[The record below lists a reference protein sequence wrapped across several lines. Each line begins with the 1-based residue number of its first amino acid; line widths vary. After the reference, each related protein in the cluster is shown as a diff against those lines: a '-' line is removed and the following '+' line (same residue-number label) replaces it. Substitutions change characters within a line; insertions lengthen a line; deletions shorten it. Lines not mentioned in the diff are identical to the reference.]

1 MTNQTTRLLR
11 DAENY
16 LSALHG
22 SVARHDNLAA
32 NFGCAG
38 CELRDKIAAELP
50 AVSSAGQAPTTKQPT
65 LPAAA
70 QPPLLAAAFALEL
83 DRKESVGEGTD
94 YRRGMAR
101 AIKLLRLLNEE
112 APTAPAGQAPA
123 PDRVKAVA
131 EALEFGSVC
140 CPLCRGTV
148 VLHTPNGARAHFTAV
163 HPDQRIT
170 GRGPGPW
177 PLLVASEDEALPAL
191 TDPTAVDVVRA
202 LHQPDDLG
210 ECRECRA
217 SSPCPTLRTL
227 DGSATAVVSGRTADE
242 TGDDLP
248 AVSSAGQAP
257 TPDRTAVLSDAE
269 RQMLNYA
276 LNQAQVRMWSVGGF
290 TDEDQAAVVSLRR
303 LADEPAAVVSGRT
316 ADETQGETRRE
327 TVEYF
332 VQSQQPDGAWE
343 SASSFSTDLTFAAE
357 RLAARRR
364 MMPDLV
370 LRLAERTTRVS
381 VQALPDCLG
390 CRHWRCKG
398 DGPCGALLD
407 AWQKCPCTGT
417 ARDADRPAVGGAQQ
431 PKEARP

>member
-1 MTNQTTRLLR
+1 MTDQTQHTPAEAVQYWYDAAAERREERDRLRAVVARIRQMADYWEQQLPEVIR
-11 DAENY
+11 TPAVV
-16 LSALHG
+16 SAL
-22 SVARHDNLAA
+22 RAA
-32 NFGCAG
+32 M
-38 CELRDKIAAELP
+38 EP
-50 AVSSAGQAPTTKQPT
+50 AVSSVGQAPTTKQPT

-70 QPPLLAAAFALEL
+70 QPPLLAAAFALEM
-83 DRKESVGEGTD
+83 DRKESVGEGTN

-257 TPDRTAVLSDAE
+257 APDRTAVLSDAE

-316 ADETQGETRRE
+316 ADETPCRGDQFE
-327 TVEYF
+327 
-332 VQSQQPDGAWE
+332 AW
-343 SASSFSTDLTFAAE
+343 LT
-357 RLAARRR
+357 
-364 MMPDLV
+364 M
-370 LRLAERTTRVS
+370 
-381 VQALPDCLG
+381 Q
-390 CRHWRCKG
+390 
-398 DGPCGALLD
+398 
-407 AWQKCPCTGT
+407 
-417 ARDADRPAVGGAQQ
+417 RDAHRDDDRGQWTTLDNLLNLYRLHADAHAVGGAQQ
-431 PKEARP
+431 PTEARP